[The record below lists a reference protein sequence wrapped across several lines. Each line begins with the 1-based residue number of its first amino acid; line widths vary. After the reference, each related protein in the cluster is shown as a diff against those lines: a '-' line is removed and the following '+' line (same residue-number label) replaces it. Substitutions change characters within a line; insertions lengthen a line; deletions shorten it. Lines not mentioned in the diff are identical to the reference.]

1 MRFHQEGEVITVNA
15 RGIRGERDRWRLR
28 EIMEL
33 AMNKFLLSRR
43 DVVPIM
49 NRRMDGRRSRMENCY
64 SPLSMNLSRY
74 LVLQIRSGK
83 YRTNGLNGMVITR
96 TWSNLRSLSLYA
108 RIICHQTTYLLS
120 LSVKSVSSRGRKKE
134 INQRIIKEM
143 EAAGAKD
150 RFFLSR
156 SSFLLSERKGSRRVQ
171 THPRS
176 GMINNPGP
184 SRISPRAPD
193 GAG

>member
-64 SPLSMNLSRY
+64 SPLSMNLSY

-120 LSVKSVSSRGRKKE
+120 LSVKSVSSRGRRKE